1 MNKDIEAL
9 LELAWNCAD
18 EYYHEHQNLGEKL
31 AFYRKRL
38 STVGCWIPCDAD
50 NPPPTEIPDETML
63 IVYVQAHPDYPK
75 GGAYPESGAR
85 VVESWIGM
93 GKLGHDITHYMLIG
107 EPS

>member
-38 STVGCWIPCDAD
+38 STVGCWIPCDAN
-50 NPPPTEIPDETML
+50 NPPPVDVPMLLWCPEKVSWGVRQPASPVWADETCYN
-63 IVYVQAHPDYPK
+63 VGEPGEDY
-75 GGAYPESGAR
+75 
-85 VVESWIGM
+85 
-93 GKLGHDITHYMLIG
+93 THYMLIE
-107 EPS
+107 EPSS